1 MEDSLLNVESV
12 DERNKDLS
20 ASDLCLRSQVSIL
33 EGESDRLR
41 SLNSTLR
48 ERLLVLEKDEAKSSG
63 HQNHLQKL
71 SYMQNLKEVVF
82 KHEKVISK
90 TKMLIVPYLTIFLE

>member
-12 DERNKDLS
+12 EDRNKDLS

-33 EGESDRLR
+33 EGESNRLR
-41 SLNSTLR
+41 SLNSSLR
-48 ERLLVLEKDEAKSSG
+48 ERLLILEKDEAKSSG

-82 KHEKVISK
+82 KHEKVIFDK
-90 TKMLIVPYLTIFLE
+90 VVVLTISY